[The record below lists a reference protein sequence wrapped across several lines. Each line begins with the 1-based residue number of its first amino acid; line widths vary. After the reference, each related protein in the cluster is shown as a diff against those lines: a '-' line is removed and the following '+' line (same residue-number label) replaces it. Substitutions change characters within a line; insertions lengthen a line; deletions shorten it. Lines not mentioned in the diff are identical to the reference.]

1 MIKRFG
7 AKNFYSIKDGI
18 EINFELKRVPKHISE
33 GRNFATT
40 MGIKGANG
48 SGKTNIIKALSFLRS
63 FCSNSAQYSNEQKLL
78 IQSYFNND
86 NPIEFYC
93 EFSVDGFDFYYELD
107 LQNNCVVNEKLDL
120 IKPNKYNIF
129 TRKYDDIAI
138 SKDEYVELTNIK
150 IKSNASIISEYDTFK
165 FNSPMNEL
173 NKARKFFIQIL
184 TNVSYNGYVDLNTD
198 YRSISKDLNDSPSM
212 FNFVKSIIMASD
224 SGIKDITIESTSDE
238 NGEIFYFP
246 LFHYLI
252 DNITKGLSFNS
263 QSSGTKAL
271 FTKLSHYH
279 LVLRSGGVLALD
291 EFDIHMHSMILPKLI
306 NLFNSEELNKLNSQF
321 IFTSHNTEIIDTL
334 GKYRTILVNK
344 DDNETYSYR
353 LDEVPGTIIR
363 NDRKISPLYLDGKI
377 GGVPDI
383 NEKIFCKSID
393 NKEWD

>member
-18 EINFELKRVPKHISE
+18 EINFELKRVPKRISE

-78 IQSYFNND
+78 IHSYFNND
-86 NPIEFYC
+86 DPIEFYC
-93 EFSVDGFDFYYELD
+93 EFSVDGLDFYYELD

-129 TRKYDDIAI
+129 TRLYDDVAI
-138 SKDEYVELTNIK
+138 SKEEYVELTNIK
-150 IKSNASIISEYDTFK
+150 IKSNASIISEYNTFK
-165 FNSPMNEL
+165 FNAPMNEL

-184 TNVSYNGYVDLNTD
+184 TNVSYNGYVDLNQD
-198 YRSISKDLNDSPSM
+198 YRSISKDLNDSPLM

-224 SGIKDITIESTSDE
+224 SGIKDITIESTPDE

-252 DNITKGLSFNS
+252 DNINKSLSFNS

-306 NLFNSEELNKLNSQF
+306 NLFNNKELNKLNSQF

-334 GKYRTILVNK
+334 SKYRTILVNK

>member
-18 EINFELKRVPKHISE
+18 EINFELKRVPKKISE

-78 IQSYFNND
+78 IHSYFNND
-86 NPIEFYC
+86 DPIEFYC
-93 EFSVDGFDFYYELD
+93 EFSVDGLDFYYELD

-129 TRKYDDIAI
+129 TRLYDDVAI
-138 SKDEYVELTNIK
+138 SKEEYVELTNIK
-150 IKSNASIISEYDTFK
+150 IKSNASIISEYNTFK
-165 FNSPMNEL
+165 FNAPMNEL

-184 TNVSYNGYVDLNTD
+184 TNVSYNGYVDLNQD
-198 YRSISKDLNDSPSM
+198 YRSISKDLNDSPLM

-224 SGIKDITIESTSDE
+224 SGIKDITIESTPDE

-252 DNITKGLSFNS
+252 DNINKSLSFNS

-306 NLFNSEELNKLNSQF
+306 NLFNNKELNKLNSQF

-334 GKYRTILVNK
+334 SKYRTILVNK